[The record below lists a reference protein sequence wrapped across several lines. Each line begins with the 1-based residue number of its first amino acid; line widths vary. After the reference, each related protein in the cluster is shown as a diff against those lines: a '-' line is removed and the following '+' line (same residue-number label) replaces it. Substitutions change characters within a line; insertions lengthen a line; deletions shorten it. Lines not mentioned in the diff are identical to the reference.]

1 MPDFIQNVLDGIM
14 VGASYALLGLGFTLM
29 FGVMRRL
36 NLSYGPTI
44 TMGVYAGA
52 WISLQVHQSLLLAL
66 CVSVLV
72 SVIVGLLVEGICF
85 RAVRSDN
92 PLTSMVSAFAMWMV
106 LEEIII
112 LLTWGR
118 LFPVENPT
126 GLSAFSVGDFTVRG
140 DYFILFVSAVVLMG
154 LIYRLIYRTAYGRAV
169 RAVAADRKAA
179 QLMGINVSRVSTG
192 VFVLTSAFGGF
203 VAFFIAASLHQIT
216 PGFGLWATVKGL
228 IVMILG
234 GIGSIP
240 GAIAGGLLLGV
251 IELQAL
257 WYLGGGYRDL
267 VAFLVLFLFL
277 VVRPRGILG
286 AGEARGQPP
295 GGRNPVK
302 RRGSA

>member
-1 MPDFIQNVLDGIM
+1 MADFIQNVLDGIM
-14 VGASYALLGLGFTLM
+14 VGASYALLGLGFTLV

-36 NLSYGPTI
+36 NLSYGPTL

-52 WISLQVHQSLLLAL
+52 WISLQVYESLLLAL

-72 SVIVGLLVEGICF
+72 SVIVGLLIEGICF
-85 RAVRSDN
+85 KAVRSDS

-118 LFPVENPT
+118 RFPVENPT
-126 GLSAFSVGDFTVRG
+126 GLATFDIAGFMVRG

-154 LIYRLIYRTAYGRAV
+154 LIYRLIYKTAYGRAV
-169 RAVAADRKAA
+169 RAIATNRKAA
-179 QLMGINVSRVSTG
+179 QLMGIDVARTSTT
-192 VFVLTSAFGGF
+192 VFVLTSAFGGL

-240 GAIAGGLLLGV
+240 GAIIGGLLLGV

-267 VAFLVLFLFL
+267 VAFLVLFIFL
-277 VVRPRGILG
+277 VVRPRGVLG
-286 AGEARGQPP
+286 AGEARE
-295 GGRNPVK
+295 
-302 RRGSA
+302 